1 MRRAIR
7 TNDVTVTGR
16 LWFFGS
22 FWSSAELMLR
32 NALASVPTDQRR
44 DSRTANGP
52 TISLVRNRV
61 IVNGHLQSCD
71 AVTPLTL
78 LDHRRQ
84 CFKGHYDSGRAAG
97 RNFDKTCD
105 LTRQSRY
112 RHSAFPSDDG
122 LLRRKREEIRP
133 AIIDYEE
140 KLDQAKADLAHVS
153 AAIAIFEGAQEG
165 KAPRPYDDT
174 DRLFARREPMAL
186 ATQALLD
193 HGPHGQ
199 RSC

>member
-84 CFKGHYDSGRAAG
+84 CFKGHYDSRRAAG

-105 LTRQSRY
+105 LTQSRY
-112 RHSAFPSDDG
+112 RHSAFPSDDD
-122 LLRRKREEIRP
+122 LMRRKREEIRP
-133 AIIDYEE
+133 VIIVKDE
-140 KLDQAKADLAHVS
+140 KPDQAKADPAHIS
-153 AAIAIFEGAQEG
+153 AAIAIFGG
-165 KAPRPYDDT
+165 LWVLR
-174 DRLFARREPMAL
+174 
-186 ATQALLD
+186 
-193 HGPHGQ
+193 HGPISTQIGSS
-199 RSC
+199 R